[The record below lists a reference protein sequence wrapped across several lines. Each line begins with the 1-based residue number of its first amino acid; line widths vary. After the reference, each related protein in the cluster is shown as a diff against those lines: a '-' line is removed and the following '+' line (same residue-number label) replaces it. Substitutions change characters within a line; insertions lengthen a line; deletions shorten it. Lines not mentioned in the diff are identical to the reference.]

1 MKILKPLFLSF
12 LTLIVFSFLSEKAEA
27 AASFQIAATVNK
39 DAISESDVDER
50 IKLLFASSGIRRT
63 PENLAKARPQALN
76 SLVEEQLQVQE
87 AVKQNL
93 AVSDDEVAEG
103 FAGMASQNSMTPEQ
117 FELVLSQQGIPKSTI
132 LRKVKAQIAW
142 RKVVTS
148 VLRPQIDVTETD
160 VTARLDRLKENLGK
174 TEYLTHEIFLPV
186 VNTAEENETKDLA
199 DRLANEIKG
208 GAAKFPM
215 VAAQFSKSGSAG
227 QGGALGWVQEGE
239 LPQELDVVMKSLAP
253 NQISPPIRGLAGYYL
268 LIVPQKREVTMET
281 LPSEDDVLNAIGLER
296 LDRLQQR
303 YMADIRS
310 AAFID
315 QRDAK
320 TE

>member
-1 MKILKPLFLSF
+1 MKTFKTLFLSLLA
-12 LTLIVFSFLSEKAEA
+12 LTMLGFSAQSVH

-76 SLVEEQLQVQE
+76 SLVEEQLQIQE
-87 AVKQNL
+87 AAKQNL
-93 AVSDDEVAEG
+93 TVTDDQVAEG

-117 FELVLSQQGIPKSTI
+117 FELVLKQQGIPKSTI
-132 LRKVKAQIAW
+132 LRKIKAQIAW
-142 RKVVTS
+142 RNVVTK

-160 VTARLDRLKENLGK
+160 VTARLDRLKANIGK

-186 VNTAEENETKDLA
+186 VNSAEENSTKDLA
-199 DRLANEIKG
+199 GKLADEIKG
-208 GAAKFPM
+208 GAAMFPM
-215 VAAQFSKSGSAG
+215 VAAQFSKSASAA

-253 NQISPPIRGLAGYYL
+253 NQISPPIRSLAGFYL
-268 LIVPQKREVTMET
+268 ITVPEKREITVET
-281 LPSEDDVLNAIGLER
+281 LPSEEDVLNAIGLER

-303 YMADIRS
+303 YMSDIRS

-320 TE
+320 AE